1 LTYAGQPLP
10 FPRVEIT
17 VVNSKRKPVSDH
29 AADFHTTHWSLVLLA
44 CHNQAPEG
52 QAALAELCR
61 IYWYPLYAHV
71 RRRGHEPEEA
81 KDLTQSFFLH
91 LIEHEALTQ
100 VDSQKGKFRSF
111 LLASLNN
118 FLFVAYRREN
128 AVKRGG
134 GREML
139 SLDVTDAEGR
149 YRLEP
154 REQSTAEQLFDARW
168 AMTLLRETMRQ
179 LEESYPDRPQIFG
192 VLKVFLLPGGRSI
205 SYEEAASK
213 LSVGVPAVKT
223 LIHRLRQRYISLL
236 RREVG
241 RTVSTEEEIDEEIRY
256 LCEVLLNTNSQV

>member
-1 LTYAGQPLP
+1 
-10 FPRVEIT
+10 VEIS

-52 QAALAELCR
+52 QAALAELCG

-71 RRRGHEPEEA
+71 RRRGYDPEEA

-100 VDSQKGKFRSF
+100 VDSRKGKFRSF

-118 FLFVAYRREN
+118 FLFVVYRREN
-128 AVKRGG
+128 AIKRGG
-134 GREML
+134 GRELL
-139 SLDVTDAEGR
+139 SLDITDAEGR
-149 YRLEP
+149 YRLEAM
-154 REQSTAEQLFDARW
+154 EQCTAEQLFDARW
-168 AMTLLRETMRQ
+168 AMTLLQEAMRQ
-179 LEESYPDRPQIFG
+179 LEESYADRPQVFG
-192 VLKVFLLPGGRSI
+192 VLKVFLLPTGHAI
-205 SYEEAASK
+205 SYEEAASE
-213 LSVGVPAVKT
+213 LSVSVPAVKT

-241 RTVSTEEEIDEEIRY
+241 RTVSNETEIDEEIHY
-256 LCEVLLNTNSQV
+256 LCEVLVKTNSQV

>member
-1 LTYAGQPLP
+1 
-10 FPRVEIT
+10 

-29 AADFHTTHWSLVLLA
+29 AVDFHTTHWSLVLLA

-52 QAALAELCR
+52 HAALAELCG

-71 RRRGHEPEEA
+71 RRRGHDPEQA

-91 LIEHEALTQ
+91 LIEHDALTQ
-100 VDSQKGKFRSF
+100 VDSRKGKFRSF

-128 AVKRGG
+128 AIKRGG
-134 GREML
+134 GRELL
-139 SLDVTDAEGR
+139 SLDIIDAEGR

-154 REQSTAEQLFDARW
+154 VEESTAEQLFDARW
-168 AMTLLRETMRQ
+168 AMTLLHETMRQ
-179 LEESYPDRPQIFG
+179 LEESYADRPQIFR
-192 VLKVFLLPGGRSI
+192 VLKVFLLPTGHAM
-205 SYEEAASK
+205 SYEEAASE
-213 LSVGVPAVKT
+213 LSVSIPAVKT

-241 RTVSTEEEIDEEIRY
+241 RTVSSEAEIDEEIHY
-256 LCEVLLNTNSQV
+256 LCEVLVKTNSQV